1 MPERL
6 AMAAFIRPVW
16 MRSSPVRA
24 LTAKLPDAVLD
35 CLAACAVVKRFSA
48 GSILFQ
54 ENMQNDQLMIIW
66 TGRVA
71 LDMLVPERDSVR
83 ILTLGTGE
91 VVGWSALLGGGRMTT
106 SAQAIDDTQ
115 VVSFHAPTLQTVCES
130 DHSFGYFLMSKVA
143 GSVAS
148 RLLDTRLELLDL
160 LTFEQAVGIGRPQP
174 PRTAR
179 NRVVHP

>member
-1 MPERL
+1 
-6 AMAAFIRPVW
+6 
-16 MRSSPVRA
+16 
-24 LTAKLPDAVLD
+24 
-35 CLAACAVVKRFSA
+35 
-48 GSILFQ
+48 
-54 ENMQNDQLMIIW
+54 
-66 TGRVA
+66 
-71 LDMLVPERDSVR
+71 
-83 ILTLGTGE
+83 
-91 VVGWSALLGGGRMTT
+91 MTT

-130 DHSFGYFLMSKVA
+130 DHTFGYFLMSKVA

-179 NRVVHP
+179 NRVVRP